1 MSLRRLFVLV
11 LVTFAV
17 AVAAAEGY
25 LAWRSASKAME
36 AELDKRAEWV
46 AGAAAETG
54 LQSSL
59 VVGLVPGMETTLGWR
74 GLHAR
79 LMRLRRYVSEAYI
92 LTPDNRA
99 VVTSD
104 PGDTVGVIG
113 SPLPQFDLYAE
124 DLARAR
130 TVGEAAT
137 PAFVGEDGTLYK
149 WGFKMLGQSP
159 FILAVR
165 MRADY
170 LAPLASLRRN
180 LFLGSAVAAVIA
192 ALLAALLAAAVIEP
206 VERLS
211 RVALRIQHGYIERP
225 VAEERGDEL
234 GRLSL
239 AMENMRQSILERDER
254 LRVML
259 AQVAHEIRNPLG
271 GLELFA
277 SAAAETDDPAERRR
291 LMGRVRSEVSAL
303 NTIIDDF
310 LTFARPVPPQR
321 EPTDLREP
329 LEEAAALV
337 RAELEKRGG
346 TLEVRLP
353 ETPLM
358 ATVAGE
364 HAKRATL
371 NLLRNAA
378 QVAEHVRLEGSLAQG
393 EVVISVS
400 DDGPGVPPELRQQ
413 IFEPFVT
420 DKEQGAG
427 LGLSIVRRLA
437 EAHGGRVELTRT
449 GETNGGSGSEFR
461 IYFESASPTSHAAHA
476 E

>member
-11 LVTFAV
+11 LVTFA
-17 AVAAAEGY
+17 AALAAADGY
-25 LAWRSASKAME
+25 LAWRSASRAME

-54 LQSSL
+54 IQSSL
-59 VVGLVPGMETTLGWR
+59 LVGLLPGMEDTRAWASM
-74 GLHAR
+74 HAK
-79 LMRLRRYVSEAYI
+79 LERLRRYVKEAYI
-92 LTPDNRA
+92 LTEDNRA
-99 VVTSD
+99 IVTSN
-104 PGDTVGVIG
+104 PGDTVDVIG
-113 SPLPQFDLYAE
+113 SPLPQFDLYAQ
-124 DLARAR
+124 DIARAR
-130 TVGEAAT
+130 EIGEAAT
-137 PAFVGEDGTLYK
+137 PAFVGADGTLYK
-149 WGFKMLGQSP
+149 WGLKKIGQSP

-170 LAPLASLRRN
+170 LAPMHLLQRN
-180 LFLGSAVAAVIA
+180 LLFGSAVAALIA
-192 ALLAALLAAAVIEP
+192 ALLAALLAAAVVEP

-211 RVALRIQHGYIERP
+211 RVALRIQRGHIERP
-225 VAEERGDEL
+225 VAQEKGEEL
-234 GRLSL
+234 GRLSR
-239 AMENMRQSILERDER
+239 AMERMRQSILERDER

-277 SAAAETDDPAERRR
+277 SAAAETDDPAERSR

-310 LTFARPVPPQR
+310 LMFARPVTPQG

-329 LEEAAALV
+329 LQEAAELV
-337 RAELEKRGG
+337 RAELEEDGG

-353 ETPLM
+353 DTPLV
-358 ATVAGE
+358 AAVAGE
-364 HAKRATL
+364 HAKRAVL

-378 QVAEHVRLEGSLAQG
+378 QVAEHVTLEGSFDDG
-393 EVVISVS
+393 EVVISVF
-400 DDGPGVPPELRQQ
+400 DDGPGVPADLREQ

-427 LGLSIVRRLA
+427 LGLAIVRRLA
-437 EAHGGRVELTRT
+437 EANGGRVELAHTQ
-449 GETNGGSGSEFR
+449 ETNGGRGSEFR
-461 IYFESASPTSHAAHA
+461 IYFEGAEHTTDAARIP
-476 E
+476 